1 MFDQFQPISLLGPAP
16 GQTASWTGY
25 RPYCANFLDSCSA
38 MAWPAT
44 AFQLILDL
52 VKRWWLDGFAACMVN
67 GQLAIACP
75 LKSHIPYITAYIRK
89 SCFARAWP
97 TIHPEDWHRIQHQER
112 QREWLV
118 SDFTRMEA
126 QRSGRTHYHLFVAQE
141 HRMEIEQ

>member
-1 MFDQFQPISLLGPAP
+1 MRAFRSHFGLKSARSLPRYRILDVHHSS
-16 GQTASWTGY
+16 QTGY

-75 LKSHIPYITAYIRK
+75 LKSHTAYITAYISK
-89 SCFARAWP
+89 SLAYHSPSR
-97 TIHPEDWHRIQHQER
+97 
-112 QREWLV
+112 LV
-118 SDFTRMEA
+118 SDSPSRKATRMVGIGFHPNGSTTLRKNSLSPSCRAGA
-126 QRSGRTHYHLFVAQE
+126 QN
-141 HRMEIEQ
+141 